1 MRRLVDRHHHISK
14 PLPEKSIEKMEE
26 RPNHH
31 HQRSTF
37 DSFVVEVATAAA
49 AKAMHSGHF
58 FATRGEKYN
67 RSHYNFILE
76 YSCLNLMLEPFE
88 LNSAM

>member
-1 MRRLVDRHHHISK
+1 
-14 PLPEKSIEKMEE
+14 MEE

-37 DSFVVEVATAAA
+37 DSFVVEVATAA
-49 AKAMHSGHF
+49 KATHSGQF
-58 FATRGEKYN
+58 FATGCEKYN

-76 YSCLNLMLEPFE
+76 YLCPKLIFEPFE
-88 LNSAM
+88 LNIITLRSK